1 MLVKDN
7 EKLSSILP
15 LSDLLKVAPFF
26 HPPPL
31 TEEVANPAMPVL
43 LSHAA
48 SQEAANAVKPSP
60 EGVKC
65 LSCHELFTSYASVLT
80 HCRKGCKATA
90 NDFRPTPAAF
100 ACELCSK
107 TFTRKAY
114 LEEHQARH
122 KGNTNISSVD
132 EPKV

>member
-1 MLVKDN
+1 MVRDN
-7 EKLSSILP
+7 EKLSSILS

-48 SQEAANAVKPSP
+48 SQEVANAVEPSP

-80 HCRKGCKATA
+80 HCRKGCKAA
-90 NDFRPTPAAF
+90 AKVNGIRPTPAAF

-114 LEEHQARH
+114 LEEHHARH
-122 KGNTNISSVD
+122 KGNTNISRSV
-132 EPKV
+132 